1 MSKENSQVDSDRSVK
16 VDEVLRSTDGSSA
29 KLIQITQREGFVTVE
44 TGRYEVDGES
54 IVCLSS
60 QIGCAMGCNF
70 CRSGEPYEYYPGRY
84 QRVLRN
90 LSPQEIV
97 DQAVNGFEMVPAPL
111 ASIGKV
117 FSYMGMGEPFA
128 NLPAVKESVLVL
140 DMNYPQSRA
149 TISTIGIDL
158 LSIKKL
164 AGEIVAGNYPIPI
177 KLHVSLHSPI
187 DEQRHQLIPHALPI
201 AETVDAA
208 AYFSYATHTD
218 VKLNYVLIAGFN
230 NSDADV
236 ERLRELLRNRPGLVL
251 KISDLNS
258 NKAELVVP
266 AKEAD
271 LFEAK
276 LNGSGIKTERFRSK
290 GLDVQAGCG
299 QLVKGKIAR

>member
-1 MSKENSQVDSDRSVK
+1 MSKENNQVDSGRSVK
-16 VDEVLRSTDGSSA
+16 VDAVLRSTDGSSA
-29 KLIQITQREGFVTVE
+29 KLIQITQKEGFATIE
-44 TGRYEVDGES
+44 TGRYEVKGES
-54 IVCLSS
+54 IVCLSI
-60 QIGCAMGCNF
+60 QIGCGMGCDF
-70 CRSGEPYEYYPGRY
+70 CRSGEPYEYYPGRS

-97 DQAVNGFEMVPAPL
+97 DQAVNGFDMVPAPL

-117 FSYMGMGEPFA
+117 LSYMGMGEPFA
-128 NLPAVKESVLVL
+128 NLPAVKESVLML
-140 DMNYPQSRA
+140 GMKYPQSRA

-164 AGEIVAGNYPIPI
+164 ADEIASGNYPIPI
-177 KLHVSLHSPI
+177 KLHVSLHSPF
-187 DEQRHQLIPHALPI
+187 DERRHQLIPHALPI

-208 AYFSYATHTD
+208 AYFSYTTLTD
-218 VKLNYVLIAGFN
+218 VKLNYVLIAGIN

-236 ERLRELLRNRPGLVL
+236 KKLSELLRNRPGLVL

-258 NKAELVVP
+258 SKAELIVP
-266 AKEAD
+266 ATDAD

-276 LNGSGIKTERFRSK
+276 LNELGIKTERFSSK
-290 GLDVQAGCG
+290 GLDIQAGCG